1 MKITE
6 LLDRLETVKEVLY
19 KRETAVTP
27 ELAEGVDYA
36 MGLIAQMLSAEKLI
50 KTPMDDL
57 FNSLLSD
64 LSDMNDALGGQGGRR
79 WRGKRR

>member
-27 ELAEGVDYA
+27 ELAEGEDYA

>member
-1 MKITE
+1 MKLTE
-6 LLDRLETVKEVLY
+6 LLDRLETVKEVLHE
-19 KRETAVTP
+19 RETAVTP
-27 ELAEGVDYA
+27 ELTEAIDYA

>member
-19 KRETAVTP
+19 ERETAVTP

-50 KTPMDDL
+50 KTPMDDR

-64 LSDMNDALGGQGGRR
+64 LSDMNDAMGGGGRR